1 MAQTSDDLPP
11 DDTSPGPGD
20 TSSGK
25 VPPSDKPKES
35 PVARLPGDPEQES
48 STPSWADYA
57 SPMAEAENTA
67 DPDLHPRFWEAQLE
81 AARRGSLAW
90 GFAAFV
96 LGYAGY
102 YLVSLVVS
110 GAIPGPAAGFD
121 PRRPPILGPLL
132 LLAFAPN
139 VLLGLVPAVFSWW
152 KGHGPRSDFGI
163 VPTWRDVRVGLLC
176 GLAALV
182 VSSLLGLVL
191 IRVAG
196 APPEEGLSQLTRGP
210 KSIWLLLFALFAFI
224 GAPLTE
230 ELLMRGA
237 LWGALEHYR
246 VPRGTIL
253 VLTAM
258 VFALIHQ
265 DPWRLPILFAGG
277 IALGY
282 ARMTT
287 GRIGASMVAHATNN
301 FLPALVLF
309 ATAR

>member
-1 MAQTSDDLPP
+1 MAEPSGETPREF
-11 DDTSPGPGD
+11 SP
-20 TSSGK
+20 
-25 VPPSDKPKES
+25 
-35 PVARLPGDPEQES
+35 ARLPDDSQVGQDE
-48 STPSWADYA
+48 TPSGESHAHSSDTGE
-57 SPMAEAENTA
+57 PNVR
-67 DPDLHPRFWEAQLE
+67 PRYWEAQVE

-96 LGYAGY
+96 LGYGGY
-102 YLVSLVVS
+102 YLVGLLVS
-110 GAIPGPAAGFD
+110 GALPARTPGFD
-121 PRRPPILGPLL
+121 PAHPPSLSPLL

-139 VLLGLVPAVFSWW
+139 IMLGLIPAVLSWW

-163 VPTWRDVRVGLLC
+163 VPTWRDVKVGLVC
-176 GLAALV
+176 GLSALV
-182 VSSLLGLVL
+182 ASSVLSLVL
-191 IRVAG
+191 IRVSG
-196 APPEEGLSQLTRGP
+196 ALPDERITQLTQGP

-230 ELLMRGA
+230 ELLVRGA

-246 VPRGTIL
+246 VPRGSVL
-253 VLTAM
+253 LLTALI
-258 VFALIHQ
+258 FALIHL
-265 DPWRLPILFAGG
+265 DLFRLPILFVGG